1 MTTPLIPIEILSIY
15 FDDDKK
21 RLNLPKR
28 LAQCTPDMKKAV
40 LNVRDELKAKGINL
54 FLSDMFRSHEMQLQ
68 AHTENAKKHLFSPL
82 PGGSMHEAGRAFD
95 LDLDALLKDDIISLE
110 DFWDIADR
118 HGLFPIVS
126 TPDPGLKEAW
136 HFDCRSSHNKVRQYY
151 VDGKGGSKMKAY
163 EAMAASAILAI
174 GVQVD
179 RFQNQK
185 AAAIQSALI
194 RLDHELGALDGVVGE
209 KTRNALSDAGVPESD
224 ENTMLSSLEEQL
236 RANFPEEFETAV
248 ASSSAH

>member
-1 MTTPLIPIEILSIY
+1 
-15 FDDDKK
+15 
-21 RLNLPKR
+21 
-28 LAQCTPDMKKAV
+28 
-40 LNVRDELKAKGINL
+40 
-54 FLSDMFRSHEMQLQ
+54 
-68 AHTENAKKHLFSPL
+68 
-82 PGGSMHEAGRAFD
+82 
-95 LDLDALLKDDIISLE
+95 
-110 DFWDIADR
+110 
-118 HGLFPIVS
+118 
-126 TPDPGLKEAW
+126 
-136 HFDCRSSHNKVRQYY
+136 
-151 VDGKGGSKMKAY
+151 MKAY